1 MIIDKNKLYI
11 NSFILS
17 SPGFVSVFFSLFA
30 IPIHL
35 NVLGSENFG
44 NYIFFHLILS
54 FSFLLCLGLPKSII
68 IASGKNQSYKKEI
81 SYEGLKYT
89 FFLAIF
95 IFVINTINEKY
106 IFYYFVKFNQ
116 TYLAYGMIISI
127 IYLVFEGILQSNK
140 KFLFLSLNN
149 LIFYSFSLSIPSILL
164 LFFKELKLDD
174 LILISIIIK
183 LAIVVFIFC
192 IFIKKKLIKKSK
204 KNMLIDTLKI
214 NSLWLTLNSFLVQ
227 IYEMLDKY
235 LIKML
240 LGATSL
246 ALYSIPQQITGKLS
260 VLSRGFSSFLMPY
273 LSSGSKLEEYEKTL
287 KIFFC
292 IFPLFIFILFP
303 FYSFILNTWLG
314 DSFENEILILTK
326 IFSLIAILSST
337 SHILITRFEAEQ
349 LSKANFN
356 LEIIF
361 LPIFFTILIIVF
373 LNYSSLIF
381 ISLTILIKELVL
393 NIVRIL
399 YLNKKLN
406 NTKIYLINI
415 LFHHLLLIFS
425 FLNLEVFII
434 LLTILIY
441 INIKNVFFN

>member
-140 KFLFLSLNN
+140 KFLFLSFNN

>member
-140 KFLFLSLNN
+140 KFLFLSFNN

-235 LIKML
+235 LIKIL

-246 ALYSIPQQITGKLS
+246 ALYSIPQQLTGKLS

-361 LPIFFTILIIVF
+361 LPIFFTIMIIVF

-425 FLNLEVFII
+425 FLNLKVFII

>member
-140 KFLFLSLNN
+140 KFLFLSFNN

-235 LIKML
+235 LIKIL

-246 ALYSIPQQITGKLS
+246 ALYSIPQQLTGKLS

-361 LPIFFTILIIVF
+361 LPIFFTIMIIVF
-373 LNYSSLIF
+373 LNYSSLIL

>member
-140 KFLFLSLNN
+140 KFLFLSFNN

-183 LAIVVFIFC
+183 LAIVLFIFC

-204 KNMLIDTLKI
+204 KNILIDT
-214 NSLWLTLNSFLVQ
+214 
-227 IYEMLDKY
+227 
-235 LIKML
+235 
-240 LGATSL
+240 
-246 ALYSIPQQITGKLS
+246 
-260 VLSRGFSSFLMPY
+260 
-273 LSSGSKLEEYEKTL
+273 
-287 KIFFC
+287 
-292 IFPLFIFILFP
+292 
-303 FYSFILNTWLG
+303 
-314 DSFENEILILTK
+314 
-326 IFSLIAILSST
+326 
-337 SHILITRFEAEQ
+337 
-349 LSKANFN
+349 
-356 LEIIF
+356 
-361 LPIFFTILIIVF
+361 
-373 LNYSSLIF
+373 
-381 ISLTILIKELVL
+381 
-393 NIVRIL
+393 
-399 YLNKKLN
+399 
-406 NTKIYLINI
+406 
-415 LFHHLLLIFS
+415 
-425 FLNLEVFII
+425 
-434 LLTILIY
+434 
-441 INIKNVFFN
+441 

>member
-1 MIIDKNKLYI
+1 M
-11 NSFILS
+11 
-17 SPGFVSVFFSLFA
+17 
-30 IPIHL
+30 
-35 NVLGSENFG
+35 
-44 NYIFFHLILS
+44 
-54 FSFLLCLGLPKSII
+54 
-68 IASGKNQSYKKEI
+68 
-81 SYEGLKYT
+81 
-89 FFLAIF
+89 
-95 IFVINTINEKY
+95 
-106 IFYYFVKFNQ
+106 
-116 TYLAYGMIISI
+116 
-127 IYLVFEGILQSNK
+127 
-140 KFLFLSLNN
+140 
-149 LIFYSFSLSIPSILL
+149 
-164 LFFKELKLDD
+164 
-174 LILISIIIK
+174 
-183 LAIVVFIFC
+183 
-192 IFIKKKLIKKSK
+192 
-204 KNMLIDTLKI
+204 
-214 NSLWLTLNSFLVQ
+214 
-227 IYEMLDKY
+227 
-235 LIKML
+235 
-240 LGATSL
+240 
-246 ALYSIPQQITGKLS
+246 
-260 VLSRGFSSFLMPY
+260 
-273 LSSGSKLEEYEKTL
+273 
-287 KIFFC
+287 
-292 IFPLFIFILFP
+292 FP

-441 INIKNVFFN
+441 INIKNVFLIRKISTFLSILFVNEMNDIINRDKNLQNNIKKLKKKYKDLKITHVNFNNKIYNFIKAGKINNFLRVSFIQKMFFVHNRLFIFFELNELKKGWNFYRKLLVEDNVGNPVRYFLYPKSSGNRINHVYHLSS

>member
-1 MIIDKNKLYI
+1 
-11 NSFILS
+11 
-17 SPGFVSVFFSLFA
+17 
-30 IPIHL
+30 
-35 NVLGSENFG
+35 
-44 NYIFFHLILS
+44 
-54 FSFLLCLGLPKSII
+54 
-68 IASGKNQSYKKEI
+68 
-81 SYEGLKYT
+81 
-89 FFLAIF
+89 
-95 IFVINTINEKY
+95 
-106 IFYYFVKFNQ
+106 
-116 TYLAYGMIISI
+116 
-127 IYLVFEGILQSNK
+127 
-140 KFLFLSLNN
+140 
-149 LIFYSFSLSIPSILL
+149 
-164 LFFKELKLDD
+164 
-174 LILISIIIK
+174 
-183 LAIVVFIFC
+183 
-192 IFIKKKLIKKSK
+192 
-204 KNMLIDTLKI
+204 MLIDTLKI

-246 ALYSIPQQITGKLS
+246 ALYSIPQQLTGKLS

>member
-17 SPGFVSVFFSLFA
+17 LPGFVSVFFSLFA

-35 NVLGSENFG
+35 NVLGNENFG

-89 FFLAIF
+89 LFLAIF

-127 IYLVFEGILQSNK
+127 IYLVFEGILQSNQ
-140 KFLFLSLNN
+140 KFLFLSFNN

-183 LAIVVFIFC
+183 LATVVFIFC

-246 ALYSIPQQITGKLS
+246 ALYSIPQQLTGKLS

-425 FLNLEVFII
+425 FLNIEIFII